1 MLSQRD
7 FLKVAYLQVCLCIL
21 HFFIILKS
29 KQRFKSLRWRCSLI
43 KYILFWVW
51 FESFMT
57 IYLGIIL
64 YQLDSALWLWLVL
77 TWLCLH
83 VIEVKDVLA
92 LWLYWEKRISC
103 RSIDLVLFVWR
114 EVGGKVLRL
123 ADWAVD
129 LWKAG
134 LGLLPAM
141 VLLSRTLKLMCFFA
155 SLFSIKSCFFD
166 GLARVR
172 DDYTSRVTQL

>member
-1 MLSQRD
+1 MASGNIYRG
-7 FLKVAYLQVCLCIL
+7 
-21 HFFIILKS
+21 
-29 KQRFKSLRWRCSLI
+29 RFSNDKFSGR
-43 KYILFWVW
+43 
-51 FESFMT
+51 
-57 IYLGIIL
+57 
-64 YQLDSALWLWLVL
+64 
-77 TWLCLH
+77 
-83 VIEVKDVLA
+83 
-92 LWLYWEKRISC
+92 
-103 RSIDLVLFVWR
+103 
-114 EVGGKVLRL
+114 
-123 ADWAVD
+123 AVD